1 VTRQRAASS
10 RPAHAFRPQYESRQT
25 FFKLS
30 LTNDSRDLSRI
41 SLLYPRCMGGGL
53 SNTASRPSVSWRSW
67 PRRAATLGYRQAC
80 CLQLCHVRTAD
91 PSADGRRSAAS
102 RTAIGRGISSPPPGT
117 ITCTA
122 CVDVQRCSRCR
133 SVVAQTTTAT
143 RARIGDAISFRRDVI
158 SSEVARSTDGFHR
171 LLHRSTHCT
180 DAGFPWQPT

>member
-1 VTRQRAASS
+1 MTRQRAASS

-41 SLLYPRCMGGGL
+41 SLLHPRCMGGGL
-53 SNTASRPSVSWRSW
+53 SNTASRPPVSWRSW
-67 PRRAATLGYRQAC
+67 PRRAVTLGYRQAC
-80 CLQLCHVRTAD
+80 CLQLSHVRTAD
-91 PSADGRRSAAS
+91 PSADARRSAAS
-102 RTAIGRGISSPPPGT
+102 RTAIGGGISSPPRT
-117 ITCTA
+117 ITCSA
-122 CVDVQRCSRCR
+122 CVYVQRCSRCR
-133 SVVAQTTTAT
+133 SVVARTTAAT

-180 DAGFPWQPT
+180 DAGFPSQPT